1 MIELRKILETNSIAV
16 DNLERLQPLLYHNV
30 LAAMKE
36 ACEKA
41 IDLCAEKTEIDF
53 KNIEGD
59 TCLGNIELDPYTG
72 YFVDKESIITV
83 KDLIK

>member
-1 MIELRKILETNSIAV
+1 MIDLDKILSKYPAFNNEAG
-16 DNLERLQPLLYHNV
+16 YGKAYV

-41 IDLCAEKTEIDF
+41 IDLCAEKAEIDF
-53 KNIEGD
+53 KDIEGD
-59 TCLGNIELDPYTG
+59 TCLGNLDPYTE
-72 YFVDKESIITV
+72 YFVDKESIIAV

>member
-1 MIELRKILETNSIAV
+1 MIDLEQIL
-16 DNLERLQPLLYHNV
+16 DDLYDKDYRSSYKTEYPKQCI

-36 ACEKA
+36 ACEQV
-41 IDLCAEKTEIDF
+41 IDLCAEKAEIDF

-59 TCLGNIELDPYTG
+59 TCLGNLDPYTE
-72 YFVDKESIITV
+72 YFVDKESIIAV